1 MSQANDQMIDAL
13 LRDAEAAGSLLY
25 TPDRTIYR
33 ALKRRSAKKRPQI
46 LEPAPGVFA
55 RASLWQA
62 LDPCERSR
70 HLIRALAAQHEGWV
84 FCAQSAALML
94 GFPVSYHTVAQVHV
108 ARPRGGRTRSS
119 GIVVRHEVGD
129 DEPVLAG
136 GVKVTSFYRT
146 VFDCLATLEFSE
158 ALQVADHALRA
169 KGISRRRLVDELR
182 RRFKGHRGIG
192 RAVDVC
198 AWAEPGA
205 ESGGESILRAA
216 IIEQGF
222 ALPRLQVTLPDP
234 IEQGRRFRVDL
245 VWRDAEGRPIF
256 GELDGKRK
264 YTDPQM
270 TRGRSLDEIL
280 DDEHHR
286 QARLTMYRA
295 SFVRLSF
302 WMAKRPQ
309 ELARTLAAYRVPFVG
324 TPEVRDGVPVPS
336 KEIRERPTYVSCGTL
351 IINNLRVRYT
361 QIAA

>member
-1 MSQANDQMIDAL
+1 MSTANDQMIDAL

-33 ALKRRSAKKRPQI
+33 ALRRRAAKKSPEI
-46 LEPAPGVFA
+46 VEPAPSVFA

-70 HLIRALAAQHEGWV
+70 HLIRALAAQHEGWI

-129 DEPVLAG
+129 DEPVVAG

-158 ALQVADHALRA
+158 ALQVADRALRV

-182 RRFKGHRGIG
+182 RRFKGHHGIG
-192 RAVDVC
+192 RAIDVC

-280 DDEHHR
+280 DDEHRR

-309 ELARTLAAYRVPFVG
+309 ELARTLAAYGVPFVG
-324 TPEVRDGVPVPS
+324 APEVRDGVPVPS

>member
-1 MSQANDQMIDAL
+1 
-13 LRDAEAAGSLLY
+13 
-25 TPDRTIYR
+25 
-33 ALKRRSAKKRPQI
+33 
-46 LEPAPGVFA
+46 
-55 RASLWQA
+55 
-62 LDPCERSR
+62 
-70 HLIRALAAQHEGWV
+70 
-84 FCAQSAALML
+84 ML
-94 GFPVSYHTVAQVHV
+94 GFPVSYHTVTQVHV

-129 DEPVLAG
+129 DEPVVAG

-158 ALQVADHALRA
+158 ALQVADHALRV

-192 RAVDVC
+192 RAIDVC

-234 IEQGRRFRVDL
+234 IEQQAAALAIDL

-280 DDEHHR
+280 DDEHRR

-302 WMAKRPQ
+302 WMAKHPQ
-309 ELARTLAAYRVPFVG
+309 ELARTLAAYGVPFVG
-324 TPEVRDGVPVPS
+324 APEVRRRPRAVEGDPASIATGV
-336 KEIRERPTYVSCGTL
+336 RCDTL